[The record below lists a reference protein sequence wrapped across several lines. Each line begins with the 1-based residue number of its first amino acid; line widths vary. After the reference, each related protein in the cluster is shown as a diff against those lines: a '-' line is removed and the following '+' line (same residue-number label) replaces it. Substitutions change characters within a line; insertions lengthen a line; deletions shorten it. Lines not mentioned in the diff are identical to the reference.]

1 MLAPKVPR
9 MAARTASVRCV
20 GEISGADT
28 ACPVA
33 WKVREMAFAS
43 GSPVMG
49 SMGGLGKSQVGRAT
63 SRTPEKAIKAARAS
77 RGVKGSRSQRKQTRA
92 VRVGMRKVRT
102 VASEMGR

>member
-1 MLAPKVPR
+1 
-9 MAARTASVRCV
+9 
-20 GEISGADT
+20 
-28 ACPVA
+28 
-33 WKVREMAFAS
+33 MAFAS
-43 GSPVMG
+43 GSPVRG